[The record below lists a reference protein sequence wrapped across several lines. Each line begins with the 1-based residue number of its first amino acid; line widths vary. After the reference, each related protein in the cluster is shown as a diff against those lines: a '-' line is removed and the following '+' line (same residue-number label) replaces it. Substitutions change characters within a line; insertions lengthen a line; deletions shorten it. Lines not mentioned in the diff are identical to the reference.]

1 MLYNCS
7 VPSKTPPSRP
17 CWGHTVDN
25 RHLPT
30 ASDRFGRAPGFLWA
44 PFGRTRP
51 QKHTL
56 GQTRDL
62 KHRKLQV
69 VQPNEIYRTL
79 HYDAA
84 CILMAVLLD
93 LYHDPFIEL
102 LNDPFLFQSVTLL
115 FPIWLCTSHRL
126 KGASGGGMI
135 HAFKHLQVQGI
146 PLVPGT
152 DRSSHIGVSPV
163 VRLCGCSF
171 DSLAVTTWKVGCH
184 IKNVMPQTL
193 ESKGFRSKKCNW
205 QNHAGI
211 VL

>member
-1 MLYNCS
+1 M
-7 VPSKTPPSRP
+7 
-17 CWGHTVDN
+17 DN

-126 KGASGGGMI
+126 KGASGGGHDSCI
-135 HAFKHLQVQGI
+135 QASTSSRHS
-146 PLVPGT
+146 PCPGHGSQFT
-152 DRSSHIGVSPV
+152 HWGVAGRSSVW
-163 VRLCGCSF
+163 LLF
-171 DSLAVTTWKVGCH
+171 
-184 IKNVMPQTL
+184 
-193 ESKGFRSKKCNW
+193 
-205 QNHAGI
+205 
-211 VL
+211 